1 MAKNGKTD
9 TFIRFSNFIAEHKLS
24 GRAMNVAVFESI
36 HSQSDC
42 GDLFI
47 RWIM

>member
-1 MAKNGKTD
+1 MADYATEWTKMERPT
-9 TFIRFSNFIAEHKLS
+9 HKLM

-36 HSQSDC
+36 HSQADC
-42 GDLFI
+42 GDLFM